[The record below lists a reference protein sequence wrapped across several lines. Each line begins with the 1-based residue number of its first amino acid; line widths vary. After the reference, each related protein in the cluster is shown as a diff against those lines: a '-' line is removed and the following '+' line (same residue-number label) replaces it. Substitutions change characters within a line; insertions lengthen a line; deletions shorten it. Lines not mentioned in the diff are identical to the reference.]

1 MGNSSRRRR
10 DQRRAQTR
18 ATRAPHGDADDDA
31 QAVQQ
36 QIIGL
41 IELAARFAVSAP
53 RSAGP
58 RIVHLNELGATAP
71 VPQLDP
77 AALVVDQCLS
87 RIRVAWEHGWQPQDL
102 VHAARRRTSAASAR
116 WIARAVLV
124 EADRTDASTRAPRP
138 WVEQLEALASRHDH
152 AGGPDGLLPP
162 RGRAAV
168 QEWTAALVAMTFLNE
183 LPRSQILVPPPS
195 QWGTEQRVSFA
206 APRSGGRHDKTLTK
220 IRALLAKAESTEF
233 AAEAEAFTAKAQDL
247 MTRHSIDEA
256 LVADEQGGPVD
267 VLGVRVLIHHP
278 YAMEKA
284 SLLHVVAEANRTRAV
299 WNDFASSATLVGV
312 PTDVAQV
319 EMLFTST
326 LVQATRAMTRAGEE
340 SHGVDRSSSFRKAF
354 LIAYAHRIGER
365 LTSSSDDAVAT
376 YGSDLVPVF
385 QRQEEAISGEVE
397 RLFPRITSGS
407 SRRRQLDLRG
417 WEAGTRAADAAV
429 LPAGAVES

>member
-1 MGNSSRRRR
+1 MY
-10 DQRRAQTR
+10 
-18 ATRAPHGDADDDA
+18 DDDP
-31 QAVQQ
+31 QDLQQ

-41 IELAARFAVSAP
+41 IELAARFAVDAP

-58 RIVHLNELGATAP
+58 RIDHLNELGATAP
-71 VPQLDP
+71 SPQFDP

-87 RIRVAWEHGWQPQDL
+87 RIRAAWEYGWQPQDL
-102 VHAARRRTSAASAR
+102 VHAARRRTSAAAAK
-116 WIARAVLV
+116 WVARAILV
-124 EADRTDASTRAPRP
+124 EAGRTDASTRAPQE
-138 WVEQLEALASRHDH
+138 WVAQLEALAPRRGHVE
-152 AGGPDGLLPP
+152 GPEDLLAP
-162 RGRAAV
+162 RGEAELKDWTVALAA
-168 QEWTAALVAMTFLNE
+168 MSFLND
-183 LPRSQILVPPPS
+183 LPRSQVLVPPPS
-195 QWGTEQRVSFA
+195 QWGKEQRVTFA
-206 APRSGGRHDKTLTK
+206 APRPGGPQDKTLTK

-233 AAEAEAFTAKAQDL
+233 TAEAEAFTAKAQDL

-256 LVADEQGGPVD
+256 LLADEHGGPVD
-267 VLGVRVLIHHP
+267 VLGARVLIHQP

-299 WNDFASSATLVGV
+299 WNDFAAYATLVGV

-340 SHGVDRSSSFRKAF
+340 SRGVDSSSSFRKAF

-365 LTSSSDDAVAT
+365 LVTSSTDAVAT

-385 QRQEEAISGEVE
+385 QRQEEAISGEVD
-397 RLFPRITSGS
+397 RLFPHITSGS

-429 LPAGAVES
+429 LPVGVVES